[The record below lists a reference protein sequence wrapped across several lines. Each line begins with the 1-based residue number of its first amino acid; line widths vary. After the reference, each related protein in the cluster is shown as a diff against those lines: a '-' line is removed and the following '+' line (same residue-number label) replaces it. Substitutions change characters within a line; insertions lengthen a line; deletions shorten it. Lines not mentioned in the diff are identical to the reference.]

1 MLAIID
7 ADSIGFSIAS
17 SIWKQQKDDPEYI
30 HTEQDYY
37 QAIEWFLA
45 GIFEDTQATESEL
58 WLTPKKSFRKILVPE
73 YKSNRKG
80 KEKPPMLGDVVSV
93 MREKFGA
100 KDADD
105 GFEADDEVGQ
115 TALDFWKKDD
125 EDGCVICSID
135 KDLDTI
141 PGWHYRWGT
150 FNRDSKMYFV
160 TQEQAMHFYYV
171 QVLAGDPG
179 DGIKG
184 IPGVGPKKAE
194 HFLKGCVDEGEY
206 EEACRAAYHEQ
217 LSSGLAKN
225 ACEEYLLN
233 TMELLKIG
241 KERKEDV
248 YRIIGS
254 DTGDC

>member
-7 ADSIGFSIAS
+7 ADSIGYSIAS
-17 SIWKQQKDDPEYI
+17 KIWKEQIDNPKYV
-30 HTEQDYY
+30 HTEQDYFD
-37 QAIEWFLA
+37 AIDLFLD
-45 GIFEDTQATESEL
+45 GIIQDSGASESEL

-93 MREKFGA
+93 MVERFGA
-100 KDADD
+100 KYADS

-115 TALDFWKKDD
+115 TALDFWKDGK
-125 EDGCVICSID
+125 EDSCIICSID

-141 PGWHYRWGT
+141 PGWHYRWGL
-150 FNRDSKMYFV
+150 FNKEAKRYFIM
-160 TQEQAMHFYYV
+160 QEQAMHFYYV

-184 IPGVGPKKAE
+184 IPGIGPKKAE
-194 HFLKGCVDEGEY
+194 QILKGCLDEEEY
-206 EEACRAAYHEQ
+206 EDACRNAYQQQ
-217 LSSGLAKN
+217 LSVKLSKDE
-225 ACEEYLLN
+225 CEEYLAK

-241 KERKEDV
+241 KERKEYVHD
-248 YRIIGS
+248 IIGT
-254 DTGDC
+254 D